1 MFFFFSMIT
10 SFTSDIMIQ
19 ITDGVRKIVTLYVVA
34 RWNVIW
40 RFIIWD
46 GGWLI
51 GKVALTIDLN
61 CVCQRSSNFE
71 QKEMTNSW
79 QHCHWWRNFLIS
91 ISLGP
96 WKDLFYVLFL
106 TTTRSLLSSLFSRF
120 FLLNKGVNFSFCKT
134 TLVAFILFYQH
145 NIIFKN
151 GIKLIKG

>member
-61 CVCQRSSNFE
+61 GLTVCA
-71 QKEMTNSW
+71 K
-79 QHCHWWRNFLIS
+79 
-91 ISLGP
+91 
-96 WKDLFYVLFL
+96 VL
-106 TTTRSLLSSLFSRF
+106 
-120 FLLNKGVNFSFCKT
+120 K
-134 TLVAFILFYQH
+134 
-145 NIIFKN
+145 IIKFRAEKN
-151 GIKLIKG
+151 D